1 MVQNPEVQKRAQQ
14 ELDTVIGHGRL
25 PTMDDRSRLP
35 YMEALLLEVLR
46 YHPIGPMGMLNLFFC
61 YGTHSVRWARS
72 LSINDPRYPTLR
84 IRRRLL

>member
-1 MVQNPEVQKRAQQ
+1 MVLNPEVQKRAQE

-46 YHPIGPMGMLNLFFC
+46 YHPIGPMGMFI
-61 YGTHSVRWARS
+61 RS
-72 LSINDPRYPTLR
+72 WPSAMMVS
-84 IRRRLL
+84 